1 MKKKKLWLIIPACL
15 FSGLFII
22 SSSFLFSPNLGS
34 FPQLPPES
42 LQSPSPLEQLE
53 SLIDVWDKGDFLVA
67 LKGFERLLSSST
79 DEAIFERI
87 ALVTGS
93 LFKITELAP
102 DGRQPRFSLD
112 GQYLAIDFGPREDPG
127 ILIYKTGQ
135 KYEKIAEIKGTK
147 GTFSPDGSIFA
158 YFKIPPTQEIAEIRK
173 QLAQMNLS
181 ASPDRARVSVLQARL
196 SLAEAREARLV
207 LRELPGGEEKELDLG
222 SLLKGDFIFSP
233 DGTKIYLVASLPA
246 DNASTQ
252 IYSLSLAGN
261 TSPPAITPITSG
273 PGYKINPV
281 AVPGN
286 RFLVYQN
293 FPSDPFS
300 RQALASGARGD
311 EAQSATRPQ
320 EGSAGGAQTPGLA
333 PGQFSRQPARSFSLL
348 DLNNGQ
354 IKTFEGSSVVVSPP
368 GDSLAYLKREGN
380 ENLLLLIKLDE
391 NLTPKVIKK
400 ASAPLASPAFSPDG
414 KQIAFEMSVDGN
426 NEIFLIDLE
435 SHKERR
441 ITREIQ
447 PDRQP
452 RFLSADKI
460 IAFKGEPR
468 HSRSYLYDLKTGKT
482 LRLVHNDTIRTIVPE
497 YEWAIHPRAEAMVVV
512 ADYDGDTIS
521 PERGVYLVNLS
532 QRISREELLARLRK
546 QYEAER
552 ALRAKAEEFIRP
564 LAPQIKEI
572 IARISRRRLFE
583 YQKTLFDFDS
593 KHVTQPGNLK
603 AIEYLQ
609 RTLASFGYE
618 PELQW
623 LPDRPYKTANV
634 VAILKG
640 TENPDLYYLLCSHFD
655 SVARGPGAD
664 DNSSST
670 AVLLETA
677 RVLARHPLPSSLI
690 FAAFTGEESG
700 LWGSRE
706 FARLARERK
715 LQVLGAI
722 NNDTIGWTEDHRL
735 DNTIRYANSGLRDLM
750 HAASIGFSRMVTYDS
765 HYIRST
771 DAVPLFE
778 AFGNVVAGL
787 GSHPVLGNPYYHT
800 EQDRLEV
807 VNQELIEEA
816 TKFMVA
822 SVIMMTSSPLPVRDV
837 KALLKEDGSVEI
849 TWAPNPEKGIAY
861 YLVTCQLGDKGQI
874 ISKKVEQTRTSFQI
888 KKLVKASSLEKID
901 ASSGKIHLKI
911 SVRAVNRR
919 GLPSWDE
926 TVIIL

>member
-1 MKKKKLWLIIPACL
+1 MLWLIIRVCL

-22 SSSFLFSPNLGS
+22 ILYSFISSNLLS

-42 LQSPSPLEQLE
+42 LGPASPEEQLE
-53 SLIDVWDKGDFLVA
+53 SLIDAWDRGDYLVA
-67 LKGFERLLSSST
+67 LKGFERLLSGSA

-93 LFKITELAP
+93 LFRLTELAP
-102 DGRQPRFSLD
+102 DGRQPRFSQD
-112 GQYLAIDFGPREDPG
+112 GQYLAIDFGPRDNPG
-127 ILIYKTGQ
+127 ILIYKTGEI
-135 KYEKIAEIKGTK
+135 YERIAEIKGIK
-147 GTFSPDGSIFA
+147 GTFSPAGSIFA
-158 YFKIPPTQEIAEIRK
+158 YFRIPPTQEIAEIRK
-173 QLAQMNLS
+173 ELAELS
-181 ASPDRARVSVLQARL
+181 LSSTPDRARISALQARL

-222 SLLKGDFIFSP
+222 SLLKGDFVFSP
-233 DGTKIYLVASLPA
+233 DGTKIYIVGSSLE
-246 DNASTQ
+246 DKDSTQ
-252 IYSLSLAGN
+252 IYSLSLTEKTAQ
-261 TSPPAITPITSG
+261 PAIIPITTG
-273 PGYKINPV
+273 PGHKISPV

-286 RFLVYQN
+286 RFLVYLN
-293 FPSDPFS
+293 SSSDPFS
-300 RQALASGARGD
+300 RQALASGERGD
-311 EAQSATRPQ
+311 QAQPATRSQ
-320 EGSAGGAQTPGLA
+320 ESSAGGTRTPGLVT
-333 PGQFSRQPARSFSLL
+333 GQFFRQPARSFSLL
-348 DLNNGQ
+348 DLNNGHV
-354 IKTFEGSSVVVSPP
+354 KTFEGTSVVVSPS
-368 GDSLAYLKREGN
+368 GDSLAYIKREGN
-380 ENLLLLIKLDE
+380 ENLLFLVKFDE
-391 NLTPKVIKK
+391 NLTSKVIKK

-426 NEIFLIDLE
+426 NEIFVIDLE
-435 SHKERR
+435 TQSEKR

-452 RFLSADKI
+452 RFLTADKL
-460 IAFKGEPR
+460 IAIKGEPR
-468 HSRSYLYDLKTGKT
+468 HSRSYLYDLKSGKT
-482 LRLVHNDTIRTIVPE
+482 WRLIHNETIRTIVPE
-497 YEWAIHPRAEAMVVV
+497 YEWAIHPRGEAIVVV

-532 QRISREELLARLRK
+532 QKITREELLARLKK
-546 QYEAER
+546 QYEAEA

-564 LAPQIKEI
+564 LAPQIKNI
-572 IARISRRRLFE
+572 ISRISRRRLFE

-593 KHVTQPGNLK
+593 KHVSQPGNLK

-609 RTLASFGYE
+609 KTMASFGYE

-623 LPDRPYKTANV
+623 LRDRPYKTANV
-634 VAILKG
+634 VATLKG
-640 TENPDLYYLLCSHFD
+640 TENPNLYYLLCSHFD

-706 FARLARERK
+706 FVRRAIERK

-778 AFGNVVAGL
+778 TFGNVVAGL

-800 EQDRLEV
+800 AQDRLEV

-822 SVIMMTSSPLPVRDV
+822 SVIMMTSSPSPVREV
-837 KALLKEDGSVEI
+837 KALLKEDGSVDI
-849 TWAPNPEKGIAY
+849 TWAPNPEKGIVY
-861 YLVTCQLGDKGQI
+861 YLVTCQVGDKGQI
-874 ISKKVEQTRTSFQI
+874 IRKKVKQTRTSFQI
-888 KKLVKASSLEKID
+888 ESLVKALPSKKIE
-901 ASSGKIHLKI
+901 ASSGKINLRI